1 MNLRDKSEELYM
13 DTVKEVQ
20 LAIKS
25 TASYPS
31 DHPTSRQIV
40 GKSYET
46 LANLLHKQAALTVS
60 TFGNKLL
67 VDNVPID
74 GKNTL
79 FANFAKDLDQRRI
92 DSIIFYRGL
101 SKKDFTIFLNAMK
114 KP

>member
-1 MNLRDKSEELYM
+1 MNLRENSEGLFM
-13 DTVKEVQ
+13 D
-20 LAIKS
+20 AIQQGQMAIRH
-25 TASYPS
+25 TAAYPG

-40 GKSYET
+40 SKSYET

-67 VDNVPID
+67 VDNIPID